1 MSPDSQADD
10 QVQVTAHSVASAVDQ
25 YLVALTQ
32 DTTLDD
38 ADRSIVQHI
47 NTTFRNRWWGLF
59 VCYDVSGLPSTNNAL
74 EGFFGRLK
82 PINDLSLDAKVLI
95 TSSFAMA
102 LLLPSSIRLKPKTNC
117 SSGCDPLTGPL
128 IYLNGNVYIR
138 SWLNAKI
145 IFAFAIT
152 LIQSFLN
159 LKSLGSLLFFQ
170 IQIVM
175 ILTPLLTQHN
185 KFVPD
190 FCCN

>member
-1 MSPDSQADD
+1 MVALQRLLSPDSQADD

-82 PINDLSLDAKVLI
+82 TNQRRITGRKVLI

-102 LLLPSSIRLKPKTNC
+102 LCCLR
-117 SSGCDPLTGPL
+117 
-128 IYLNGNVYIR
+128 R
-138 SWLNAKI
+138 S
-145 IFAFAIT
+145 
-152 LIQSFLN
+152 
-159 LKSLGSLLFFQ
+159 
-170 IQIVM
+170 
-175 ILTPLLTQHN
+175 
-185 KFVPD
+185 D
-190 FCCN
+190 

>member
-1 MSPDSQADD
+1 MVALQRLLSPDSQADD

-82 PINDLSLDAKVLI
+82 TNQRLI
-95 TSSFAMA
+95 TG
-102 LLLPSSIRLKPKTNC
+102 R
-117 SSGCDPLTGPL
+117 
-128 IYLNGNVYIR
+128 
-138 SWLNAKI
+138 
-145 IFAFAIT
+145 
-152 LIQSFLN
+152 
-159 LKSLGSLLFFQ
+159 KSVNNFVLRYGS
-170 IQIVM
+170 
-175 ILTPLLTQHN
+175 
-185 KFVPD
+185 
-190 FCCN
+190 FCCLRRSD

>member
-1 MSPDSQADD
+1 MVALQRLLSPDSQADD

-82 PINDLSLDAKVLI
+82 TNQRRITGRKSVNNFVL
-95 TSSFAMA
+95 
-102 LLLPSSIRLKPKTNC
+102 RYG

-190 FCCN
+190 FCCY

>member
-1 MSPDSQADD
+1 MVALQRLLSPDSQADD

-82 PINDLSLDAKVLI
+82 TNQRLI
-95 TSSFAMA
+95 TGRKSVNNFVLRYGSFAAFVDPTETKDELLFRLRSVDRSAYLFERQRLHSILAERKDYFRFCHHLDSVVSELEIAWESA
-102 LLLPSSIRLKPKTNC
+102 LLSNTNRHDSDSPSNST
-117 SSGCDPLTGPL
+117 
-128 IYLNGNVYIR
+128 
-138 SWLNAKI
+138 
-145 IFAFAIT
+145 
-152 LIQSFLN
+152 
-159 LKSLGSLLFFQ
+159 
-170 IQIVM
+170 
-175 ILTPLLTQHN
+175 
-185 KFVPD
+185 
-190 FCCN
+190 